1 MHRRLL
7 LAAAVLPLV
16 AACSMADLDPILVRD
31 PANLPRP
38 VIFFTEDSSTL
49 DDAAKA
55 TIREAAETAGRF
67 GDARVNVFGYAGPV
81 GGAAF
86 NRQLSD
92 ARAQVVRSEL
102 QRNGVA
108 SERIFV
114 VPRGQVPFD
123 MAPIESRRVEIR
135 FAAPAP
141 RPPQ

>member
-7 LAAAVLPLV
+7 LAAILPL
-16 AACSMADLDPILVRD
+16 ASACSMAALDPFVVRD
-31 PANLPRP
+31 PANLPHP
-38 VIFFTEDSSTL
+38 VIFFNEDSAEL
-49 DDAAKA
+49 DAAARA
-55 TIREAAETAGRF
+55 TIREASDTAGRF
-67 GDARVNVFGYAGPV
+67 GDARVNVFGYAGQV

-92 ARAQVVRSEL
+92 ARAQAVAAEL
-102 QRNGVA
+102 RRNGVA

-114 VPRGQVPFD
+114 VPRGPVAFD
-123 MAPIESRRVEIR
+123 LAPIESRRVEIR

>member
-1 MHRRLL
+1 MHRRML

-16 AACSMADLDPILVRD
+16 AACAELDPFLVRD

-38 VIFFTEDSSTL
+38 VVFFNEDSSTL

-55 TIREAAETAGRF
+55 TIREAAATAGRF
-67 GDARVNVFGYAGPV
+67 PDTRVNVFGYAGAV

-86 NRQLSD
+86 NRQMSD
-92 ARAQVVRSEL
+92 QRAQVVAAQLR
-102 QRNGVA
+102 QNGVA

-114 VPRGQVPFD
+114 VPRGPVPFE

-135 FAAPAP
+135 FAAQP

>member
-7 LAAAVLPLV
+7 LSAAMLPLL
-16 AACSMADLDPILVRD
+16 AACAELDPILVRN
-31 PANLPRP
+31 PANLPHP
-38 VIFFTEDSSTL
+38 VVFFNEDSQVL
-49 DDAAKA
+49 DDAAKG
-55 TIREAAETAGRF
+55 TVREAADTARRF
-67 GDARVNVFGYAGPV
+67 PDARVNVFGYAGPA

-92 ARAQVVRSEL
+92 ARAQHVASLLR
-102 QRNGVA
+102 QYGVA

-114 VPRGQVPFD
+114 VPRGPVAFD

-135 FAAPAP
+135 FAETPP

>member
-1 MHRRLL
+1 MNRRLML
-7 LAAAVLPLV
+7 SAALLPLV
-16 AACSMADLDPILVRD
+16 AACAELDPLFVRD
-31 PANLPRP
+31 PANLPHP
-38 VIFFTEDSSTL
+38 VIFFTEDASTL
-49 DDAAKA
+49 DDAAKT
-55 TIREAAETAGRF
+55 TIREAAATAGRF

-92 ARAQVVRSEL
+92 ARAQVVAAEL
-102 QRNGVA
+102 RRNGVA

-114 VPRGQVPFD
+114 VPRGPVAFD

-135 FAAPAP
+135 FASPAP

>member
-1 MHRRLL
+1 MHRRML

-16 AACSMADLDPILVRD
+16 AACAELDPFLVRD

-55 TIREAAETAGRF
+55 TIREASDTANRF
-67 GDARVNVFGYAGPV
+67 PDARVNVFGYAGPV
-81 GGAAF
+81 GGVAF

-92 ARAQVVRSEL
+92 ARAQVVAAEL
-102 QRNGVA
+102 RRNGVA

-114 VPRGQVPFD
+114 VPRGPVPFD

-135 FAAPAP
+135 FAAPTP

>member
-1 MHRRLL
+1 MNRRLL
-7 LAAAVLPLV
+7 LSAAMLPLLG
-16 AACSMADLDPILVRD
+16 ACAELDPFVVRD

-38 VIFFTEDSSTL
+38 VVFFNEDSATL
-49 DDAAKA
+49 DDAAKG
-55 TIREAAETAGRF
+55 TVREAAETAGRF
-67 GDARVNVFGYAGPV
+67 PNTRVNVFGYAGPD

-92 ARAQVVRSEL
+92 ARAQHVATLLR
-102 QRNGVA
+102 QNGVA

-135 FAAPAP
+135 FAEQPP
-141 RPPQ
+141 RPPQS

>member
-1 MHRRLL
+1 MHRRMLF
-7 LAAAVLPLV
+7 AAAVLPLL
-16 AACSMADLDPILVRD
+16 AACAELDPFLVRD

-38 VIFFTEDSSTL
+38 VVFFTEDSATL
-49 DDAAKA
+49 DEAGQA
-55 TIREAAETAGRF
+55 TIREAAATANRF
-67 GDARVNVFGYAGPV
+67 PDARVNVFGYAGPV

-92 ARAQVVRSEL
+92 ARAQYVASLLR
-102 QRNGVA
+102 QNGVA

-114 VPRGQVPFD
+114 VPRGPVPFE

-135 FAAPAP
+135 FAAQT